1 MQYEFPK
8 DLTLDMVRN
17 SIADSPEFVEH
28 NRGTFIVFNYHIS
41 TPTSFDCYVRREC
54 RGLIFSPEGQVL
66 SRRFHKF
73 FNMGEREETN
83 SASIYSAMNNDHV
96 ILNKL
101 DGSMI
106 TPIII
111 DDKFIRWGTKMGY
124 GTDVA
129 MAAESFVSNKT
140 NYHSLAIEC
149 HEQQLTPIF
158 EFISPSN
165 RIVLQYPDTQ
175 LVLLALRENITGNY
189 YDYNSMRLVAKLYDV
204 PVVRRYDK
212 PISKL
217 KDETDIEGA
226 VIAFDNGHRVKLKC
240 DWYVAI
246 HKTKDDILHEK
257 NLLKIILENKVDDI
271 LPHLPAIDQK
281 EILDYNVGVANA
293 ILSTVNNVHNNLVKY
308 HQDGLTRKDFAI
320 SYSKEFNSIERT
332 AFFKNWDSGH
342 KQKNGIQESVIAS
355 MMNYCGSKTEINRL
369 HKMIKFP
376 KWR

>member
-1 MQYEFPK
+1 
-8 DLTLDMVRN
+8 
-17 SIADSPEFVEH
+17 
-28 NRGTFIVFNYHIS
+28 
-41 TPTSFDCYVRREC
+41 
-54 RGLIFSPEGQVL
+54 
-66 SRRFHKF
+66 
-73 FNMGEREETN
+73 
-83 SASIYSAMNNDHV
+83 
-96 ILNKL
+96 
-101 DGSMI
+101 
-106 TPIII
+106 
-111 DDKFIRWGTKMGY
+111 
-124 GTDVA
+124 
-129 MAAESFVSNKT
+129 
-140 NYHSLAIEC
+140 
-149 HEQQLTPIF
+149 
-158 EFISPSN
+158 
-165 RIVLQYPDTQ
+165 
-175 LVLLALRENITGNY
+175 
-189 YDYNSMRLVAKLYDV
+189 
-204 PVVRRYDK
+204 
-212 PISKL
+212 L

-342 KQKNGIQESVIAS
+342 KQKSGIQESVIAS